1 MVRLYAHRGAAAELP
16 ENTIPSFRRALE
28 VGADALEMDVHL
40 TRDWKVVVSHDATG
54 ERMAG
59 VDAEIRHC
67 DLAEIKTWDA
77 GIGFVDEDGERPY
90 ADQGFEIPTL
100 AEVLEAFPDVVI
112 NIDLKQHHPSMVDA
126 TLEVIHR
133 HGAEERVQIASF
145 DLPTLLLVRKRR
157 YPGVTA
163 MAPLEVALAL
173 FGPAVLVRRA
183 PFRSCSAQIPT
194 RAEFLRQ
201 SIDDMGLTLGSAV
214 PLHLVPGADRLSR
227 IPRRVFP
234 TNAWMVRRLHKR
246 GVPVEFW
253 TVNDPGEAQAL
264 AALGVEGIMTD
275 DPLRVARALGKAPAA
290 TANG

>member
-16 ENTIPSFRRALE
+16 ENTLASFQRALD

-59 VDAEIRHC
+59 IAAEIRHC

-77 GIGFVDEDGERPY
+77 GIGFIDAEGGRPF
-90 ADQGFEIPTL
+90 ADRGFEVPTL

-126 TLEVIHR
+126 ALEVIR
-133 HGAEERVQIASF
+133 YHGAEGRVQIASF
-145 DLPTLLLVRKRR
+145 DLATLLLVRKRG

-173 FGPAVLVRRA
+173 FAPSFVMRRA
-183 PFRSCSAQIPT
+183 PFMGCSAQIPT

-214 PLHLVPGADRLSR
+214 PLHLVPGADRLSQV
-227 IPRRVFP
+227 PRRLFP
-234 TNAWMVRRLHKR
+234 TNAWMVKRLRKL
-246 GVPVEFW
+246 GVQVEFW
-253 TVNDPGEAQAL
+253 TVNEPGEAQAL
-264 AALGVEGIMTD
+264 ADIGVDGIMTD
-275 DPLRVARALGKAPAA
+275 DPQRIARALGKAPARS
-290 TANG
+290 